1 MKKALLFL
9 ISIMI
14 FLCSCGLNENKDG
27 FYDPH
32 NNDVSTYKINQ
43 KDTQNM
49 AENVLKY
56 LDNKDKDGIIALFAP
71 QIANEYDLDSQIDKV
86 FEIYDG
92 KSISYELGTA
102 SESSKHVK
110 YGTYHYLC
118 FDCSIKNIQ
127 TDNDET
133 FRISIIRCLVD
144 DNNPDNIG
152 LNKIYL
158 KNADGVNLAPIG
170 EVSEDEFFKWEY

>member
-1 MKKALLFL
+1 MKKLIILFITAMLFL
-9 ISIMI
+9 R
-14 FLCSCGLNENKDG
+14 SCNLSKEES
-27 FYDPH
+27 YDPH
-32 NNDVSTYKINQ
+32 NNGVPTYRINQ
-43 KDTQNM
+43 KDTEKIAND
-49 AENVLKY
+49 VLKH

-158 KNADGVNLAPIG
+158 CRADGVNLAPIG